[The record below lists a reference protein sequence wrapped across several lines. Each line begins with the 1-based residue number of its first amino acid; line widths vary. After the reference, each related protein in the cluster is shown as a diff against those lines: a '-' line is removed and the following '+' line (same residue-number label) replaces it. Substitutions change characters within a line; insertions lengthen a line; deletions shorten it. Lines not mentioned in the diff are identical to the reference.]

1 MHTAVRQV
9 AIVALVLG
17 LIAAG
22 PGGTLG
28 LAGAASQQSDCSFPM
43 TATDATGT
51 EVTVEQEPETV
62 VTLAPS
68 AAQTMWEIGAKD
80 KVIGVSQRAAY
91 LDGAETRANIS
102 GSGNSFVSVERVVEQ
117 DPDLVLAPNIIQDGT
132 VEKLREAGL
141 TVYRFEAAT
150 SLEDVTEKTLLIGQ
164 LTGSC
169 EGAQERVEEMQ
180 ADIDVVRQA
189 TEGEDRPK
197 VLYYLGPG
205 GFTAGSGTF
214 IHSLIEAAGGTNI
227 AAEAGI
233 TGYQQISPETVV
245 EQDPDYIVYPS
256 NFEDIQRTDALN
268 STTAVQEDN
277 LVVVRDD
284 YMNQPA
290 PRTVQPLRTMAEAFH
305 PEAYAEA
312 VANQQTT
319 TTDTDTT
326 TTNDETTETTTADET
341 TDDTTEQTPTE
352 TPGFGVL
359 GAGLALLLVT
369 LMRRSW

>member
-1 MHTAVRQV
+1 MHTAIRKV
-9 AIVALVLG
+9 AILGLVLG

-51 EVTVEQEPETV
+51 VVTVESEPETV

-68 AAQTMWEIGAKD
+68 AAQTMWEIGARD

-91 LDGAETRANIS
+91 LDGADTKANIS

-169 EGAQERVEEMQ
+169 EGAQERVDEMK

-189 TEGEDRPK
+189 TEGEERPK

-214 IHSLIEAAGGTNI
+214 IHSMIEAAGGTNI

-245 EQDPDYIVYPS
+245 EQDPDFIVYPS

-268 STTAVQEDN
+268 STTAVQEGN

-290 PRTVQPLRTMAEAFH
+290 PRTIQPLRTMAQAFH
-305 PEAYAEA
+305 PDAYEEALAS
-312 VANQQTT
+312 QQTT
-319 TTDTDTT
+319 TTADTT
-326 TTNDETTETTTADET
+326 TVDDETTTQTTADET

-359 GAGLALLLVT
+359 GVGLALLLVT
-369 LMRRSW
+369 LIRRSW

>member
-1 MHTAVRQV
+1 MRTTIRQV

-43 TATDATGT
+43 TVTDATGT
-51 EVTVEQEPETV
+51 EVTIQEEPETV

-68 AAQTMWEIGAKD
+68 AAQTMWEIGAME
-80 KVIGVSQRAAY
+80 KVIGVSKRAAY

-102 GSGNSFVSVERVVEQ
+102 GPGRSFVSVEKVVAQ
-117 DPDLVLAPNIIQDGT
+117 DPDLVLAPNIIQEDT

-141 TVYRFEAAT
+141 TVYRFEPAT
-150 SLEDVTEKTLLIGQ
+150 SLADVTDKTLLIGQ

-180 ADIDVVRQA
+180 ASIEVVREA
-189 TEGEDRPK
+189 TEGEDSPR
-197 VLYYLGPG
+197 VLFYLGPG

-214 IHSLIEAAGGTNI
+214 IHAMIEVAGGTNI
-227 AAEAGI
+227 AAEANI

-245 EQDPDYIVYPS
+245 EQDPEYIVYPS
-256 NFEDIQRTDALN
+256 NFDDVQRSDALN
-268 STTAVQEDN
+268 STTAIQGDN
-277 LVVVRDD
+277 LVEVRDD

-290 PRTVQPLRTMAEAFH
+290 PRTVIAVQTMAEAFH
-305 PEAYAEA
+305 PAAYAEA
-312 VANQQTT
+312 LANQETATPTQTPTETETT
-319 TTDTDTT
+319 TQDTT
-326 TTNDETTETTTADET
+326 TTTEDGT
-341 TDDTTEQTPTE
+341 TTEQTPTE

-369 LMRRSW
+369 LLRRSR